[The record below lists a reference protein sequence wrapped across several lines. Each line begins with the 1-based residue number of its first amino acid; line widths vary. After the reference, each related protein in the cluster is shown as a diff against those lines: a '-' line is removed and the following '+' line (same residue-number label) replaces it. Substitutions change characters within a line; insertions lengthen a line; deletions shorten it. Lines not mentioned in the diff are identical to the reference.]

1 MNLQLTLMKENQKS
15 ILAKK
20 RLKILIIR
28 FSSMGDI
35 IYTSPVVRCLKNQ
48 LENVEIHYLTKP
60 NFKFLLADNPYV
72 DQLHLLQP
80 KLSDTIKLLKNEEFD
95 YVIDLHNS
103 LRSTLVRMKLGV
115 KSSTYKKERI
125 KKWLAIKLKIN
136 FIKPD
141 HLVDR
146 YLKTVAFLGVK
157 NDQQTIDYFLPQ
169 DAHSIEEI
177 LPKHHQLPYIAFII
191 GATHFTKRMP
201 NEKVIELCEKLSYQI
216 ILLGGEDV
224 AHNAVI
230 IQQSLGNKVLNLVG
244 KITLNDSV
252 TVVKNATQ
260 VIGFDTGLTHIAE
273 AFNKKLITIWGSTV
287 PELLGVQP
295 YLVDRHFEAGL
306 ALSCRP
312 CSKFGLSA
320 CPKKHF
326 NCMNQINIDEI
337 VNFVTHE

>member
-1 MNLQLTLMKENQKS
+1 MNLQLTLMQENQKS
-15 ILAKK
+15 MLDKK
-20 RLKILIIR
+20 GLKILVIR

-48 LENVEIHYLTKP
+48 LENVEIHYLTKS

-72 DQLHLLQP
+72 DHLHLLQP
-80 KLSDTIKLLKNEEFD
+80 KLSDTIKLLKNEQFD

-103 LRSTLVRMKLGV
+103 LRSALVRMKLGV

-146 YLKTVAFLGVK
+146 YLKTVDFLGIK
-157 NDQQTIDYFLPQ
+157 NDHQAIDYFLPK
-169 DAHSIEEI
+169 DTRLISEI
-177 LPKHHQLPYIAFII
+177 LPEHHQLPYIALII

-201 NEKVIELCEKLSYQI
+201 NAKVIALCEKLPYQI

-224 AHNAVI
+224 ANNASV
-230 IQQSLGNKVLNLVG
+230 IQQSFGNKVINLVG
-244 KITLNDSV
+244 KINLNDSV

-295 YLVDRHFEAGL
+295 YLVDHHFEAGVTL
-306 ALSCRP
+306 NCRP
-312 CSKFGLSA
+312 CSKFGLAA

-326 NCMNQINIDEI
+326 NCMNQIDIDEI
-337 VNFVTHE
+337 VNFVIHE